1 MMDAAT
7 AMASSA
13 ASPAS
18 PAAVRAAALRFSG
31 LVRRTA
37 ASTLVM
43 RPGPCALRID
53 EGLHR
58 GAVALL
64 RSSPMRIGSSPD
76 NDVVLRDAGVL
87 PVHAELR
94 RLDGTWRLC
103 VPNTTEAIPPHRS
116 QRKGAF
122 TRRTYLVGAAQ
133 LIISQPAR
141 ADEAS
146 EWTRGLAERLGLQ
159 RLAGLPWKRLA
170 APAFFALAVVCV
182 AVGALTFIK
191 ASAINSHP
199 PTRMLD
205 PQGWPDVRID
215 RDRSGVITVRGFV
228 RNAEEAGR
236 LRAWLRSNE
245 DLQGAL
251 VNVRIGD
258 DLVQRV
264 RGLLPDKSLQAS
276 YAGSGVVRV
285 AGTSTSKALR
295 EEIQRLNSDLSDV
308 VRIEDAITYKLPPE
322 PPTLRPLPFRISG
335 VSPGPNGSFGT
346 DSGARYFV
354 GSVLND
360 GAEVMA
366 VRSDEIEFKL
376 GQTRIFYPLK

>member
-1 MMDAAT
+1 MDAAAT
-7 AMASSA
+7 MATSA
-13 ASPAS
+13 VSPD
-18 PAAVRAAALRFSG
+18 AVRDAALRFSG

-37 ASTLVM
+37 ASALVM

-64 RSSPMRIGSSPD
+64 RISPMRIGSSAD
-76 NDVVLRDAGVL
+76 NDIVLRDAGVL
-87 PVHAELR
+87 PLHAELR
-94 RLDGTWRLC
+94 RLDGSWRLC
-103 VPNTTEAIPPHRS
+103 VPNTAEAIPPHRS

-133 LIISQPAR
+133 LIISQPTR
-141 ADEAS
+141 AEEAC
-146 EWTRGLAERLGLQ
+146 EWYRAWAARLGL
-159 RLAGLPWKRLA
+159 RRVAGLPWKRFA
-170 APAFFALAVVCV
+170 APAFFALAVFCV

-191 ASAINSHP
+191 ASATNSRP
-199 PTRMLD
+199 PTRISS
-205 PQGWPDVRID
+205 PQEWPDVRID
-215 RDRSGVITVRGFV
+215 HDRSGAITVRGFV
-228 RNAEEAGR
+228 SNAEEAGR
-236 LRAWLRSNE
+236 LRAWLRSRE
-245 DLQGAL
+245 DLQGAV

-264 RGLLPDKSLQAS
+264 MGLLPDKSLQAS

-285 AGTSTSKALR
+285 AGASTSKALR
-295 EEIQRLNSDLSDV
+295 EEIRRLNSDLSDV
-308 VRIEDAITYKLPPE
+308 VRIEDAITYTLPTE

-335 VSPGPNGSFGT
+335 VSPGANGSFGT